1 MAVGAHGLRKAH
13 MRRLLEERVMEE
25 VADVDEHR
33 ADHDRL
39 PNEHDQ
45 WADLSVFED
54 LRAKRKCDVRDDGD
68 RDSAD
73 LPRGQAA
80 TPVPPYG
87 CDDHAGGAALKQ
99 GLEHRRSEERRVG
112 KAWRWR

>member
-1 MAVGAHGLRKAH
+1 
-13 MRRLLEERVMEE
+13 MEE

-54 LRAKRKCDVRDDGD
+54 LRAKRKCDVRDDGN
-68 RDSAD
+68 RNSAD

-80 TPVPPYG
+80 APVPPYG

-99 GLEHRRSEERRVG
+99 GLEHRQRRQVVNPV
-112 KAWRWR
+112 ARRQTAPRRASMAFTQRMACVD